1 MLDIKFIREN
11 PDKVKQGCQK
21 KQADVDIDKLLEI
34 DKKRR
39 ELLQEIEGLKAEQKK
54 VSGKDQSQIEKA
66 KELKSKIKEIEPE
79 LSKIEEEFNKL
90 MRQIPNVPLDDVIEG
105 KTEGDNKV
113 LREEGKKPEFS
124 DFKPKDYL
132 EIAEKLDI
140 IDIKRAAKTS
150 GSRFGYIKGAATLM
164 EFALVQLAFKILS
177 AQGFIPVVPPVMLKR
192 EAMEGMGYLD
202 RGADEVYHLEKDD
215 LYLVGTSEQSIGAMH
230 MNETFQEKD
239 LPKRYMGFSTC
250 FRREAGAYGKDTKGI
265 LRVHQFDKIEMFSF
279 CSPEKSEEEHQL
291 LLSLEEELMK
301 ALKLPYRVIDI
312 CSGDLGDP
320 AAKKWDIEAWMP
332 GQNTYRETHSTS
344 NCTDWQARRLNI
356 RYKAKDG
363 IKFVHT
369 LNGTAFAIGRM
380 IISIIENYQ
389 QKDGSVKIPE
399 ALREYMPGSRN
410 LIQN

>member
-11 PDKVKQGCQK
+11 PDKVKQGCQN
-21 KQADVDIDKLLEI
+21 KQVNVDIDKLLDI

-250 FRREAGAYGKDTKGI
+250 FRREA
-265 LRVHQFDKIEMFSF
+265 
-279 CSPEKSEEEHQL
+279 
-291 LLSLEEELMK
+291 
-301 ALKLPYRVIDI
+301 
-312 CSGDLGDP
+312 
-320 AAKKWDIEAWMP
+320 
-332 GQNTYRETHSTS
+332 
-344 NCTDWQARRLNI
+344 
-356 RYKAKDG
+356 
-363 IKFVHT
+363 
-369 LNGTAFAIGRM
+369 
-380 IISIIENYQ
+380 
-389 QKDGSVKIPE
+389 
-399 ALREYMPGSRN
+399 
-410 LIQN
+410 

>member
-164 EFALVQLAFKILS
+164 EFALVQLAFKVLGD
-177 AQGFIPVVPPVMLKR
+177 QGFTPVVPPVMLKR

-363 IKFVHT
+363 VKFVHT
-369 LNGTAFAIGRM
+369 LNGTAFAIGRV

-399 ALREYMPGSRN
+399 ALQEYMGG
-410 LIQN
+410 IDKIK